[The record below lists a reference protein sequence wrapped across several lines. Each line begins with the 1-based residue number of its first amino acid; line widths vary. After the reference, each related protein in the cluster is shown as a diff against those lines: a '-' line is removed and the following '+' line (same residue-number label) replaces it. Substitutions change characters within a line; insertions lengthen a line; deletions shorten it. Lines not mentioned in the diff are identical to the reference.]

1 MLNAGPVQIVATRS
15 TGLSGSATDDKLPN
29 PPGTLTYVWSRVSGP
44 GSVTFGNAQTAI
56 TTATFSVGGIYTL
69 KLSSS
74 DGALTGTD
82 TVVLT
87 VNKSPVV
94 NAGPDQTITL
104 PGAATLS
111 GSATD
116 DGIPNPPG
124 TLSYTWTKSTGPGTV
139 TFADTHAASTTAA
152 FSVAGTYTLQLSA
165 SDGVFS
171 SSDKLI
177 VIVNPNPSPD
187 LKVTVTDGKT
197 TIVAGTQNTY
207 TIIITN
213 AGPVAV
219 TGASVIDTFP
229 SFFTSVTFTATQSG
243 GAAGYVAS
251 GVGNINDTVDM
262 PSGSKITYTAKG
274 KVSSSATGTTLSN
287 AATVSAPAGVTD
299 PNLANNT
306 ATDADTINVSGDL
319 QITVTDGKTV
329 APLGSKD
336 TYTIVVK
343 NNGPSDVVGATIQD
357 NFPGSFTAVT
367 FTATQ
372 AGGASGFTTSG
383 SGNINDTVTLPSGSS
398 ITSKATG
405 TINPSAS
412 GSMSDT
418 ATVSVPAGVTDP
430 NAANNTATDTDT
442 LAAQADLK
450 VTITDGKG
458 AATAG
463 TKDTYTITVSNPGP
477 STATGAV
484 VGDTF
489 PSTFTAVTFT
499 ATQSGGASGFTTSGS
514 GNISDTVTLPGAS
527 SITYKATGTISSSA
541 SGSISDTATVSV
553 PAGFTDPNAANNTA
567 TDTDTL

>member
-1 MLNAGPVQIVATRS
+1 MTRS
-15 TGLSGSATDDKLPN
+15 TGLSGSATDDGLPN
-29 PPGTLTYVWSRVSGP
+29 PPGTLTYVWSKVSGP
-44 GSVTFGNAQTAI
+44 GSVTFGNAQALI
-56 TTATFSVGGIYTL
+56 TTATFSIGGTYTL
-69 KLSSS
+69 KLSAS

-87 VNKSPVV
+87 VNKAPVV

-104 PGAATLS
+104 PDSATLT
-111 GSATD
+111 GSAPD
-116 DGIPNPPG
+116 DGIPSPPAAS
-124 TLSYTWTKSTGPGTV
+124 TYTWSKVTGPGTV
-139 TFADTHAASTTAA
+139 TFGDMHAASTTAS
-152 FSVAGTYTLQLSA
+152 FSTSGSYSLKLTA
-165 SDGVFS
+165 SDSVFTGT
-171 SSDKLI
+171 DT
-177 VIVNPNPSPD
+177 VVVTVNPSTSPTAD

-197 TIVAGTQNTY
+197 TIVAGTQDAY
-207 TIIITN
+207 TITVAN

-229 SFFTSVTFTATQSG
+229 SIFTGVTFTATQSG
-243 GAAGYVAS
+243 GAAGFVAS

-274 KVSSSATGTTLSN
+274 KVSSSALGTTLSN

-306 ATDADTINVSGDL
+306 ATDTDTINVSGDL
-319 QITVTDGKTV
+319 QITVTDGKTT

-343 NNGPSDVVGATIQD
+343 NSGPSDVVGAMIQD
-357 NFPGSFTAVT
+357 NFPGGFIAVT

-383 SGNINDTVTLPSGSS
+383 SGNINDAVTLPSGSS
-398 ITSKATG
+398 ITYKTTG

-418 ATVSVPAGVTDP
+418 TTVSVPAGVTDP

-442 LAAQADLK
+442 LVAQADLK
-450 VTITDGKG
+450 VTITDGKSAAKAG
-458 AATAG
+458 A
-463 TKDTYTITVSNPGP
+463 KDTYTITVSNPGP

-484 VGDTF
+484 VSDTF
-489 PSTFTAVTFT
+489 PNTFTAVTFT

-514 GNISDTVTLPGAS
+514 GNISDTVTLPSAS

-541 SGSISDTATVSV
+541 SGSISATATVSV
-553 PAGFTDPNAANNTA
+553 PAGFADPNAANNTA
-567 TDTDTL
+567 TDTDML